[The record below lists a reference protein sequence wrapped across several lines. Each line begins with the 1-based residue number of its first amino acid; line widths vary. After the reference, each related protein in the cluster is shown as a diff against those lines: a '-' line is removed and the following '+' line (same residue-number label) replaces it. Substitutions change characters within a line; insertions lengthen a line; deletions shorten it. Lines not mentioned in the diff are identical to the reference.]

1 MKRERLDKV
10 LANMGLGTRKEVKVL
25 VKQGL
30 VVVDDVVATDPG
42 MHVIA
47 EEQNIVVDGEPL
59 NFKRW
64 VYVLMNKP
72 PGSSPQPKT
81 MYMKR

>member
-30 VVVDDVVATDPG
+30 VVVEGVVATDTG
-42 MHVIA
+42 MHVVA
-47 EEQNIVVDGEPL
+47 ED
-59 NFKRW
+59 
-64 VYVLMNKP
+64 
-72 PGSSPQPKT
+72 
-81 MYMKR
+81 